1 MEIEGV
7 IAECDRQ
14 AFAVRRCVAI
24 ALVAMTLLPSALR
37 EPSGVRRLRFLTP
50 DVAIVDIDTEVHG
63 VKAMPGGIVVR
74 RTGW

>member
-1 MEIEGV
+1 
-7 IAECDRQ
+7 
-14 AFAVRRCVAI
+14 VRV
-24 ALVAMTLLPSALR
+24 SA
-37 EPSGVRRLRFLTP
+37 PHA